1 MLQKI
6 IVSNCASEN
15 FFELL
20 DKNSICYIKSLNNE
34 KFNNNYND
42 HIDLSIL
49 KIDNDIYI
57 ENSVF
62 EYYKDFLK
70 DYNLIKVDFSD
81 FKNGETV
88 LNVAKNDK
96 YFFHNEKFTTNC
108 INSFNRITPLIV
120 NNAPRTS
127 QSLSLIIYD
136 INFTLQPFSVCNIK

>member
-6 IVSNCASEN
+6 IVNCACEN

-62 EYYKDFLK
+62 AYYKDFLK
-70 DYNLIKVDFSD
+70 DYNLIKVDVSD

-96 YFFHNEKFTTNC
+96 
-108 INSFNRITPLIV
+108 
-120 NNAPRTS
+120 
-127 QSLSLIIYD
+127 
-136 INFTLQPFSVCNIK
+136 